1 MIYPEDKDQFIA
13 AATRAWGY
21 LPIGAEGHVN
31 GESMTVFE
39 ARRYY
44 VVDNVTFSIDSVSP
58 DSAET
63 HFGRGQGTHRAY
75 LLYRFMRGES
85 EQLVSALQEIRKIMN
100 GSAGNAAKIRFID
113 DVVNTALKGRE

>member
-21 LPIGAEGHVN
+21 LPIGAEEHVN

-44 VVDNVTFSIDSVSP
+44 VVGNVTFSIDSVSP
-58 DSAET
+58 DGAET
-63 HFGRGQGTHRAY
+63 HFGNGQGTHRAY
-75 LLYRFMRGES
+75 LLYRLMRKDS
-85 EQLVSALQEIRKIMN
+85 EQLVGALKNVRRLMRLGKPKGEIYKV
-100 GSAGNAAKIRFID
+100 ID
-113 DVVNTALKGRE
+113 DAIVGRD